1 MTDQP
6 IILVVDDEV
15 RSLQTLRRV
24 LEDDFTVLT
33 AASAAEAEA
42 LLEQE
47 SPAAIL
53 CDQRMP
59 GETGVDFL
67 QRVRERWP
75 DPVRMILSGYTD
87 SEDIL
92 AAINDAGIYR
102 FIAKPWDPDDLI
114 EAVEAAVHLYALQ
127 QHNHAISVEMK
138 VAPQHLEKV
147 VAEKRRKL
155 KAVYGFDSIIH
166 APGSPLED
174 SIDLAQ
180 RVAEYDISVLITG
193 ESGTGKELLARAIHY
208 NSPRLDGAF
217 VKENCG
223 ALPDQLLES
232 ELFGC
237 KKGAFTGAYEDRIGL
252 FEQANGGT
260 IFLDEIGETSP
271 AFQVKL
277 LRVLQ
282 EGEIRPL
289 GGRLTRR
296 VDVRVVAATNR
307 NLETEVREGRFR
319 QDLYYRL
326 AGFPIHLCPLRE
338 RPGDIP
344 LLAEM
349 LLGEAMRLLGKPV
362 SSFHPEALAA
372 LRAYTWPGNV
382 RELRNEVQRML
393 ALTTEDVL
401 SRDLISPRVLRAL
414 AAASISPSD
423 GVLLPGADGVLKETL
438 KDQVERFEEHILA
451 GCLQRHRGNISRVAD
466 ELGLSRVGLRG
477 KMARYGLDRASAGAP
492 SRKAGP

>member
-1 MTDQP
+1 MTHHP
-6 IILVVDDEV
+6 SHHAIILVIDDEV

-24 LEDDFTVLT
+24 LEEDFTVLT

-42 LLEQE
+42 ILQGET
-47 SPAAIL
+47 PAAIL

-59 GETGVDFL
+59 GQSGVAFL
-67 QRVRERWP
+67 QHVREVWP
-75 DPVRMILSGYTD
+75 DPVRMIISGYTD

-102 FIAKPWDPDDLI
+102 FIAKPWDPDDLL
-114 EAVEAAVHLYALQ
+114 EAVRGAVRLYDLQ
-127 QHNHAISVEMK
+127 RQNHAISVEMK
-138 VAPQHLEKV
+138 VAPQQLEKV
-147 VAEKRRKL
+147 VAEKRGRVRAL
-155 KAVYGFDSIIH
+155 YGFDSIVH
-166 APGSPLED
+166 AAGSPVAD
-174 SIDLAQ
+174 SIDLAR
-180 RVAEYDISVLITG
+180 RVADYDISVLITG
-193 ESGTGKELLARAIHY
+193 ESGTGKELLARALHY
-208 NSPRLDGAF
+208 NSPRADGAF
-217 VKENCG
+217 VMENCG

-252 FEQANGGT
+252 FEQADGGT

-307 NLETEVREGRFR
+307 DLEEEVRAGRFR

-326 AGFPIHLCPLRE
+326 AGFPIHLCPLRD
-338 RPGDIP
+338 RPCDIP

-349 LLGEAMRLLGKPV
+349 LLGEAMRRLNKPV
-362 SSFHPEALAA
+362 KAFHPEALAA
-372 LRAYTWPGNV
+372 LRSYPWPGNV
-382 RELRNEVQRML
+382 RELRNEVQRMVAL
-393 ALTTEDVL
+393 AEG
-401 SRDLISPRVLRAL
+401 DLLGKDLMSPRLLRSMAT
-414 AAASISPSD
+414 APQGQDASD
-423 GVLLPGADGVLKETL
+423 CGGTL
-438 KDQVERFEEHILA
+438 KDQVEVFEERILA
-451 GCLQRHRGNISRVAD
+451 ASLQRHGWNISRVA
-466 ELGLSRVGLRG
+466 EEMGLSRVGLRG
-477 KMARYGLDRASAGAP
+477 KMARYGLERGRDDR
-492 SRKAGP
+492 

>member
-1 MTDQP
+1 MTDQA
-6 IILVVDDEV
+6 IVLVIDDEP

-24 LEDDFTVLT
+24 LGDDFTVLT
-33 AASAAEAEA
+33 AAGADEAEA
-42 LLEQE
+42 ILAQE
-47 SPAAIL
+47 MPAVIL

-59 GETGVDFL
+59 GLSGVEFL
-67 QRVRERWP
+67 QRVREHWP
-75 DPVRMILSGYTD
+75 EPVRMILSGYTESD
-87 SEDIL
+87 DIL

-102 FIAKPWDPDDLI
+102 FIAKPWDPDELL
-114 EAVEAAVHLYALQ
+114 EAVRAAVHLYHLQ
-127 QHNHAISVEMK
+127 RQNHAISVEMK
-138 VAPQHLEKV
+138 VSASQLEKV
-147 VAEKRRKL
+147 VAEKRSRVRAL
-155 KAVYGFDSIIH
+155 FGFDSIVH
-166 APGSPLED
+166 AAGSPVAEA
-174 SIDLAQ
+174 IALAR
-180 RVAEYDISVLITG
+180 RVADYDLSVLITG

-208 NSPRLDGAF
+208 NSPRAEGSF
-217 VKENCG
+217 VMENCG

-252 FEQANGGT
+252 FEQASGGT

-289 GGRLTRR
+289 GARLTRR

-307 NLETEVREGRFR
+307 DLEEDVRAGRFR

-326 AGFPIHLCPLRE
+326 AGFPIHLCPLRD

-349 LLGEAMRLLGKPV
+349 LLGEAMQRLNKPV
-362 SSFHPEALAA
+362 HDFHPEALAV
-372 LRAYTWPGNV
+372 LRAYSWPGNI
-382 RELRNEVQRML
+382 RELRNEVQRMVAL
-393 ALTTEDVL
+393 AESETLGRAVM
-401 SRDLISPRVLRAL
+401 SPRILRAVAGQSL
-414 AAASISPSD
+414 Q
-423 GVLLPGADGVLKETL
+423 GVQPATSLRE
-438 KDQVERFEEHILA
+438 QVEALEERIVRAAL
-451 GCLQRHRGNISRVAD
+451 LRHHGNISRVAD

-477 KMARYGLDRASAGAP
+477 KMARYRLGRSADLVGCD
-492 SRKAGP
+492 SEDDDG

>member
-1 MTDQP
+1 MTHQP
-6 IILVVDDEV
+6 SHQAIILVIDDEA

-24 LEDDFTVLT
+24 LDEDFTVLT
-33 AASAAEAEA
+33 AAGAIEAEA
-42 LLEQE
+42 ILQRET
-47 SPAAIL
+47 PAVIL

-59 GETGVDFL
+59 GQSGVEFL
-67 QRVRERWP
+67 QRVREAWP
-75 DPVRMILSGYTD
+75 DPVRMIISGYTD

-102 FIAKPWDPDDLI
+102 FIAKPWDPEALL
-114 EAVEAAVHLYALQ
+114 EAVRGAVRLYDLQ
-127 QHNHAISVEMK
+127 RQNHAISVEMK
-138 VAPQHLEKV
+138 VAPQQLEKV
-147 VAEKRRKL
+147 VAEKRGRVRAL
-155 KAVYGFDSIIH
+155 YGFDSIVH
-166 APGSPLED
+166 AAGSPLAD
-174 SIDLAQ
+174 SIDLAR
-180 RVAEYDISVLITG
+180 RVADYDISVLITG
-193 ESGTGKELLARAIHY
+193 ESGTGKELLARALHY
-208 NSPRLDGAF
+208 NSPRADGAF
-217 VKENCG
+217 VMENCG

-252 FEQANGGT
+252 FEQADGGT

-307 NLETEVREGRFR
+307 DLEEEVCAGRFR

-349 LLGEAMRLLGKPV
+349 LLGEAMRRLNKPV
-362 SSFHPEALAA
+362 TAFHPEALAA
-372 LRAYTWPGNV
+372 LRAYGWPGNV
-382 RELRNEVQRML
+382 RELRNEVQRMVAL
-393 ALTTEDVL
+393 AEVEVL
-401 SRDLISPRVLRAL
+401 GKDLMSPRLLRAIESQSVPPPVT
-414 AAASISPSD
+414 AITGVSP
-423 GVLLPGADGVLKETL
+423 L
-438 KDQVERFEEHILA
+438 KDQVEAFEERILA
-451 GCLQRHRGNISRVAD
+451 ASLQRWGGNISRVAE

-477 KMARYGLDRASAGAP
+477 KMGRYGLERLRDG
-492 SRKAGP
+492 

>member
-1 MTDQP
+1 MTHQP
-6 IILVVDDEV
+6 SHQAIILVIDDEV

-24 LEDDFTVLT
+24 LEEDFIILT

-42 LLEQE
+42 ILHGET
-47 SPAAIL
+47 PAAIL

-59 GETGVDFL
+59 GQSGVAFL
-67 QRVRERWP
+67 QHVRDTWP
-75 DPVRMILSGYTD
+75 DPVRMIISGYTD

-102 FIAKPWDPDDLI
+102 FIAKPWDPEALL
-114 EAVEAAVHLYALQ
+114 EAVRGAVRLYDLQ
-127 QHNHAISVEMK
+127 RQNHAISVEMK
-138 VAPQHLEKV
+138 IAPQQLEKV
-147 VAEKRRKL
+147 VAEKRGRVRAL
-155 KAVYGFDSIIH
+155 YGFDSIVH
-166 APGSPLED
+166 AAGSPLAE
-174 SIDLAQ
+174 SIDLAR
-180 RVAEYDISVLITG
+180 RVADYDISVLITG
-193 ESGTGKELLARAIHY
+193 ESGTGKELLARALHY
-208 NSPRLDGAF
+208 NSPRADGTF
-217 VKENCG
+217 VMENCG

-252 FEQANGGT
+252 FEQADGGT

-307 NLETEVREGRFR
+307 DLEEEVHAGRFR

-349 LLGEAMRLLGKPV
+349 LLGEAMRRLAKPV
-362 SSFHPEALAA
+362 TAFHPEAMAI
-372 LRAYTWPGNV
+372 LRTYGWPGNV
-382 RELRNEVQRML
+382 RELRNEVQRMVAL
-393 ALTTEDVL
+393 AQTEVL
-401 SRDLISPRVLRAL
+401 GKDLLSPRLLRAIGTQ
-414 AAASISPSD
+414 A
-423 GVLLPGADGVLKETL
+423 LLSSVATTAGAGSL
-438 KDQVERFEEHILA
+438 KDQVEAFEERILKA
-451 GCLQRHRGNISRVAD
+451 CLERRGGNISRVAED
-466 ELGLSRVGLRG
+466 LGLSRVGLRG
-477 KMARYGLDRASAGAP
+477 KMARYGLER
-492 SRKAGP
+492 SRDDG

>member
-1 MTDQP
+1 MTHQP
-6 IILVVDDEV
+6 SHQAIILVIDDEA

-24 LEDDFTVLT
+24 LDEDFTVLT
-33 AASAAEAEA
+33 AAGAIEAEA
-42 LLEQE
+42 ILQRET
-47 SPAAIL
+47 PAVIL

-59 GETGVDFL
+59 GQSGVEFL
-67 QRVRERWP
+67 QLVRNTWP
-75 DPVRMILSGYTD
+75 DPVRMIISGYTD

-102 FIAKPWDPDDLI
+102 FIAKPWDPEALL
-114 EAVEAAVHLYALQ
+114 EAVRGAVRLYDLQ
-127 QHNHAISVEMK
+127 RQNHAISVEMK
-138 VAPQHLEKV
+138 VAPQQLEKV
-147 VAEKRRKL
+147 VAEKRGRVRAL
-155 KAVYGFDSIIH
+155 YGFDSIVH
-166 APGSPLED
+166 AAGSPLAD
-174 SIDLAQ
+174 SIDLAR
-180 RVAEYDISVLITG
+180 RVADYDISVLITG
-193 ESGTGKELLARAIHY
+193 ESGTGKELLARALHY
-208 NSPRLDGAF
+208 NSPRADGAF
-217 VKENCG
+217 VMENCG

-252 FEQANGGT
+252 FEQADGGT

-307 NLETEVREGRFR
+307 DLEEEVRAGRFR

-349 LLGEAMRLLGKPV
+349 LLGEAMRRLNKPV
-362 SSFHPEALAA
+362 TAFHPEALAA
-372 LRAYTWPGNV
+372 LRAYGWPGNV
-382 RELRNEVQRML
+382 RELRNEVQRMVAL
-393 ALTTEDVL
+393 AEVEVL
-401 SRDLISPRVLRAL
+401 GKDLMSPRLLRAIESQSL
-414 AAASISPSD
+414 PPPATAAS
-423 GVLLPGADGVLKETL
+423 GVCTL
-438 KDQVERFEEHILA
+438 KDQVEAFEERILA
-451 GCLQRHRGNISRVAD
+451 ASLQRWGGNISRVAE

-477 KMARYGLDRASAGAP
+477 KMGRYGLERLRDG
-492 SRKAGP
+492 